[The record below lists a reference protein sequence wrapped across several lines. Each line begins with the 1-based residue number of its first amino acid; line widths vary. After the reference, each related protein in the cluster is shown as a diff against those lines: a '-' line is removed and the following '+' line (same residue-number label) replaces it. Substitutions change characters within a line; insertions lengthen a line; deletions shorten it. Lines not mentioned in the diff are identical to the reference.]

1 MSNFD
6 LQLLLDGDRR
16 ALAKAITLVESK
28 LDTHRQQ
35 AQGILE
41 QVLPHSGNSIRIGI
55 TGVPGVGKSTFIE
68 AFGLYLIEQG
78 KRVAVLAVDPSSP
91 IAGGSI
97 LGDKTRMEE
106 LSRREE
112 AFIRPSPAEGALGGV
127 AQKTRE
133 SMLLC
138 EAAGYDV
145 ILVETVGVG
154 QSEYQVAGMVD
165 FFMVLMLPGG
175 GDELQGIKKGIMELA
190 DALVINKADGDSEK
204 LATLTQRQYTSA
216 MNLLRHT
223 SFWTPRVMTCSA
235 LKTINVDAVWGMVVD
250 YYFQAMEKQA
260 FQVKRAQQN
269 RDWMHQLVNEMLL
282 LTLSQNPQVK
292 GMLLD
297 SKSAVQNVVL
307 HAGMQYGASIDAVDP
322 NGGDLTYQW
331 EVKRESEATQQ
342 GGDLEDLPDAILGRV
357 DILDNGKIALMA
369 PNDPGAYRLFARVY
383 GASGLAGH
391 ANIPFLVE
399 SMQQ

>member
-1 MSNFD
+1 M
-6 LQLLLDGDRR
+6 QVLLEGNRR

-28 LDTHRQQ
+28 LDTHREQ
-35 AQGILE
+35 AQEILE
-41 QVLPHSGNSIRIGI
+41 QILPQSGNSIRIGI

-68 AFGLYLIEQG
+68 AFGLYLISQG

-175 GDELQGIKKGIMELA
+175 GDELQGIKKGILELA
-190 DALVINKADGDSEK
+190 DALVINKADGESEN
-204 LATLTQRQYTSA
+204 LAKVSRTHYTSA
-216 MNLLRHT
+216 MNLLRHNT
-223 SFWTPRVMTCSA
+223 FWTPRLMTCSA
-235 LKTINVDAVWGMVVD
+235 LESVGIDAVWGMVVD
-250 YYFQAMEKQA
+250 YYFQAVEQEA
-260 FQVKRAQQN
+260 FQARRARQN
-269 RDWMHQLVNEMLL
+269 RDWMHQLVKEMLL
-282 LTLSQNPQVK
+282 LRLTQNQAVKELLPALERQV
-292 GMLLD
+292 
-297 SKSAVQNVVL
+297 
-307 HAGMQYGASIDAVDP
+307 
-322 NGGDLTYQW
+322 
-331 EVKRESEATQQ
+331 EERETT
-342 GGDLEDLPDAILGRV
+342 
-357 DILDNGKIALMA
+357 
-369 PNDPGAYRLFARVY
+369 AYAAARRIMDQ
-383 GASGLAGH
+383 L
-391 ANIPFLVE
+391 
-399 SMQQ
+399 

>member
-1 MSNFD
+1 M
-6 LQLLLDGDRR
+6 
-16 ALAKAITLVESK
+16 ESK
-28 LDTHRQQ
+28 LDTHRAQ
-35 AQGILE
+35 AQDILE

-68 AFGLYLIEQG
+68 AFGLHLIEQG

-106 LSRREE
+106 LSRRQE
-112 AFIRPSPAEGALGGV
+112 AFIRPSPSEGALGGV

-133 SMLLC
+133 TMLLC

-190 DALVINKADGDSEK
+190 DALVINKADGDSEN
-204 LATLTQRQYTSA
+204 LAQLTRQQYTSA

-235 LKTINVDAVWGMVVD
+235 LKNINIDTVWGMLVD
-250 YYFQAMEKQA
+250 YSSAAREAGA
-260 FQVKRAQQN
+260 FEAKRAQQN

-282 LTLSQNPQVK
+282 LKLKQNP
-292 GMLLD
+292 
-297 SKSAVQNVVL
+297 A
-307 HAGMQYGASIDAVDP
+307 
-322 NGGDLTYQW
+322 
-331 EVKRESEATQQ
+331 VKRMLPELEESVENRRIT
-342 GGDLEDLPDAILGRV
+342 
-357 DILDNGKIALMA
+357 
-369 PNDPGAYRLFARVY
+369 AYAAARQIMDE
-383 GASGLAGH
+383 L
-391 ANIPFLVE
+391 
-399 SMQQ
+399 